1 MEDKL
6 GSIKAGKI
14 ANFTILDQDPYGV
27 ELDQLKEISVYATV
41 FEGKLFP
48 VTN

>member
-1 MEDKL
+1 MEDEL

-14 ANFTILDQDPYGV
+14 ANFTILDQNPCV
-27 ELDQLKEISVYATV
+27 LELDQLKEISVYATV
-41 FEGKLFP
+41 FEGELFP